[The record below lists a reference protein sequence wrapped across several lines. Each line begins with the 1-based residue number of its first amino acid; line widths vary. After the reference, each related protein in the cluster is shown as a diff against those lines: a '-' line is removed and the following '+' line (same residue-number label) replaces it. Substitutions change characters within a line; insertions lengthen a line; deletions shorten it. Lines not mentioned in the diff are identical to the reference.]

1 MVESLLGKTITSI
14 TITTIATVTTV
25 TITTILTNELS
36 NAFGQGP
43 GAVWW
48 DVPRVPPGAESD
60 TVGVLGKMTVSD
72 SLVGWVSGWVGA
84 GRKGGGD
91 MELG

>member
-1 MVESLLGKTITSI
+1 M
-14 TITTIATVTTV
+14 
-25 TITTILTNELS
+25 
-36 NAFGQGP
+36 
-43 GAVWW
+43 
-48 DVPRVPPGAESD
+48 PPGAESD

-72 SLVGWVSGWVGA
+72 SLVGWVGGWVGA